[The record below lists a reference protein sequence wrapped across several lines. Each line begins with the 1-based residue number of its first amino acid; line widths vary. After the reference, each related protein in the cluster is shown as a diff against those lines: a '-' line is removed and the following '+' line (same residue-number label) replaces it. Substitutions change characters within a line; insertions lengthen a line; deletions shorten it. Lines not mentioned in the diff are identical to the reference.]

1 LQARTVDLVYPF
13 TRGPQRNAKSL
24 GFSASM
30 DNIKL
35 SSSTLVLD
43 ILQRALGICG
53 LDGYKNTSET
63 SLARMLRDANAAPLM
78 VNNDRTLQASAH
90 ALLLRKEI

>member
-1 LQARTVDLVYPF
+1 MKDTEEIGTLR
-13 TRGPQRNAKSL
+13 
-24 GFSASM
+24 FSAYM

-43 ILQRALGICG
+43 VLERAMGICG
-53 LDGYKNTSET
+53 LEGYKNSTRT

-90 ALLLRKEI
+90 TLLIRKEL